1 MADWENLRHFA
12 ALAQA
17 GTLSGAARQL
27 HVEHAT
33 IARRIAAL
41 EAELNLKLVDR
52 RGRRLSLTADGER
65 IAALIEHMERGAQ
78 AINRAADGVR
88 SEMTGQVTISAPPAL
103 AAAMLAQPLVALR
116 KQHPKLRI
124 CILGETRQVSLE
136 RREADIAIRLNRP
149 TDGDFIIVKL
159 AELTFR
165 LYASQ
170 AYLDQT
176 SPENWAYIGYI
187 ESMDAASQQA
197 ALIRQMADGSLS
209 FRATTLDIQHALARE
224 GGGVAM
230 LPTFMAKDDAALA
243 PAMPDQPPVTRDAWL
258 VWHADLNGSAAIR
271 AVVKSI
277 QEAFGKAFEKS

>member
-12 ALAQA
+12 ALAQT
-17 GTLSGAARQL
+17 GTLSGAARLL

-41 EAELNLKLVDR
+41 EAELNLRLVDR

-65 IAALIEHMERGAQ
+65 IAALVEHMERDAQ
-78 AINRAADGVR
+78 AINRAADGAR
-88 SEMTGQVTISAPPAL
+88 SEAAGLVTISAPPAL
-103 AAAMLAQPLVALR
+103 AAAMLARPLVALR
-116 KQHPKLRI
+116 KQHPALQI

-136 RREADIAIRLNRP
+136 RREADIAIRLSRP

-165 LYASQ
+165 LYASPS
-170 AYLDQT
+170 YLKQT
-176 SPENWAYIGYI
+176 PSKDWAYIGYV
-187 ESMDAASQQA
+187 ESMNAASQQA
-197 ALIRQMADGSLS
+197 ALLREMAGESLH

-230 LPTFMAKDDAALA
+230 LPTFMVEDDSTLA
-243 PAMPDQPPVTRDAWL
+243 PAMPDQQPVTRDAWL
-258 VWHADLNGSAAIR
+258 VWHADLKGSAAIR

-277 QEAFGKAFEKS
+277 QEEFEKAFT

>member
-41 EAELNLKLVDR
+41 ETELNLKLVDR

-65 IAALIEHMERGAQ
+65 IAALVEHMEKDAQ
-78 AINRAADGVR
+78 AINRAADGAR
-88 SEMTGQVTISAPPAL
+88 SEVAGHVTISAPPAL
-103 AAAMLAQPLVALR
+103 AAAMLARPLVALR
-116 KQHPKLRI
+116 KQHPGLNI

-149 TDGDFIIVKL
+149 TEGDFIVVKL

-165 LYASQ
+165 LYASP
-170 AYLDQT
+170 AYLNQT
-176 SPENWAYIGYI
+176 PPEHWAYIGYVA
-187 ESMDAASQQA
+187 SMDAASQQA
-197 ALIRQMADGSLS
+197 ALIRQMAGGSLG
-209 FRATTLDIQHALARE
+209 FRVTTLDIQHALARA

-230 LPTFMAKDDAALA
+230 LPTFMAEDDPVLA
-243 PAMPDQPPVTRDAWL
+243 PAIPDQQPVSRDAWL
-258 VWHADLNGSAAIR
+258 VWHADLKGSAAIR

-277 QEAFGKAFEKS
+277 QEEFGKAFK